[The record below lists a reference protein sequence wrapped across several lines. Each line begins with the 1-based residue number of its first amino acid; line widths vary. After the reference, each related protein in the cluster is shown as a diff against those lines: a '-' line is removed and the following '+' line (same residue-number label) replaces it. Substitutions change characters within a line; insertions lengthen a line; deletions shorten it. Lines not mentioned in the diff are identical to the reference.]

1 MAALL
6 EPSWL
11 QLLQIDANYNTLA
24 AGQLLASAG
33 VAGEMFLWKPSTETQ
48 KSFGSEESDA
58 GWRSSA
64 VLRLG
69 VSYPVICQYGLS
81 RQMFVLLPGTLRQ
94 AAKLESASLTNLC
107 VSEAMQVMCKT
118 LLGHQIHLHSCLV
131 L

>member
-1 MAALL
+1 ML
-6 EPSWL
+6 
-11 QLLQIDANYNTLA
+11 NYNTLA

-107 VSEAMQVMCKT
+107 LSEAMQVMCKI